1 MDNENQGNGLVAF
14 FAFVLGCL
22 VGSTLGLLF
31 APLAGRETQERIR
44 DVSTDVKKK
53 TIDTAHTARA
63 TTTEMVTGLV
73 SKGKARL
80 NDATESVKSA
90 VEAGKTAFVE
100 KTSELENTLSREK
113 NEEESNTTK
122 KKSS

>member
-1 MDNENQGNGLVAF
+1 MANENQGNGLVAF

-53 TIDTAHTARA
+53 AIDTAHTARA

-73 SKGKARL
+73 SKGKARV